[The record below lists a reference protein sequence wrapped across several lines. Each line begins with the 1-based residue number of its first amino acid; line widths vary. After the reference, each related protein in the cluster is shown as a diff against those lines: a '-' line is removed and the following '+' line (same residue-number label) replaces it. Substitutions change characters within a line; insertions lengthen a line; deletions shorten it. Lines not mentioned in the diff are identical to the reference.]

1 MKESLGVLIKAYFVS
16 DALGQ
21 AIVIGLIVVSVFCM
35 SIILG
40 KFLSMYKIRSGCKRF
55 LTKYKS
61 AKTPL
66 AMGQSLSDDEEMPLD
81 WVCRAGYTAL
91 KEVLDRSGG
100 REAVDMLQRR
110 SMLFRPLTTAELD
123 KIRSSMVRQ
132 MSIQRNQMSH
142 MMVALSTIV
151 QLAPFCGLLGTVW
164 GVMVVFFKMGV
175 GKGRPEIGDMAPG
188 VCSALL
194 TTVIGLLVAIPA
206 VFGNNFICGLI
217 DQTCGEME
225 DFVEDFIADL
235 QLEER
240 VDRTSLTSPD
250 SRNSENA

>member
-1 MKESLGVLIKAYFVS
+1 MKESFGVLIKAYFVS
-16 DALGQ
+16 DPLGQ
-21 AIVIGLIVVSVFCM
+21 VIVIALLVASIFCT

-61 AKTPL
+61 AKSPL
-66 AMGQSLSDDEEMPLD
+66 AMGLSLSDDEEMPLD
-81 WVCRAGYTAL
+81 WVCRAGYNAL
-91 KEVLDRSGG
+91 KEVLERSGG
-100 REAVDMLQRR
+100 RDAVDMLQRR
-110 SMLFRPLTTAELD
+110 SVLFRPLTMAELD
-123 KIRSSMVRQ
+123 KIRSSMIRQ
-132 MSIQRNQMSH
+132 MGIQRNQMSH
-142 MMVALSTIV
+142 LMVALSTIV

-164 GVMVVFFKMGV
+164 GVMMVFFKMGV

-194 TTVIGLLVAIPA
+194 TTVIGLIVAIPA
-206 VFGNNFICGLI
+206 VIGNNFICGMI

-225 DFVEDFIADL
+225 DFVDDFIADL

-240 VDRTSLTSPD
+240 VDRTSMTAAD
-250 SRNSENA
+250 SRNAQ